1 MIRIAT
7 SATPQTIVRSFGFSF
22 AGWADWA
29 HAGADSPGVC
39 RAVQK
44 PISRHSIINRPTIE
58 MAHTAVRA

>member
-22 AGWADWA
+22 ARCADWA
-29 HAGADSPGVC
+29 RAGADSPGLG

-44 PISRHSIINRPTIE
+44 PTSRVSIINRPTIE